1 MSLPREYLDALN
13 ELNRDVQLQQPADV
27 LQFCANFFLLK
38 LEEQRKQ
45 LLSAGELQRGASGN
59 GANDEGPLLFKQP
72 FTNDD
77 PHSKSHDAHDPH
89 DPHSQPKEKE
99 QGIFKTG
106 FEVGEEN
113 KSTINATV
121 DPFASNDNGDQ
132 FHRANAFAAL
142 QARRTSQSVQPVP
155 HNIPTTF
162 NANRRT
168 SVSAETLNPDGIK
181 DDWKPPVIP
190 KTTDQLERLSKSVIK
205 NFLFSS
211 LDEDS
216 LKTVIDALK
225 EVKLPKGSEI
235 IKQGDE
241 GDFFY
246 VVESGNVEFFVNDE
260 KVSESSSGSS
270 FGELALM
277 YNSPRAATV
286 LAKTD
291 VILWALD
298 RLTFRRILLAKTS
311 KKRQLYESFLKEVP
325 VLSNL
330 SLFERSKLADA
341 LDTEN
346 YKSGEVIIKEGE
358 IGENFY
364 LIIKGTADVVKSG
377 EGKVNSLK
385 RGDYFGEIALL
396 NDLPRQATVVS
407 TSDVDVA
414 TLDKRGFQRLLGPA
428 VEVLKRQDPT
438 RH

>member
-1 MSLPREYLDALN
+1 
-13 ELNRDVQLQQPADV
+13 
-27 LQFCANFFLLK
+27 
-38 LEEQRKQ
+38 
-45 LLSAGELQRGASGN
+45 
-59 GANDEGPLLFKQP
+59 
-72 FTNDD
+72 
-77 PHSKSHDAHDPH
+77 
-89 DPHSQPKEKE
+89 
-99 QGIFKTG
+99 
-106 FEVGEEN
+106 
-113 KSTINATV
+113 
-121 DPFASNDNGDQ
+121 
-132 FHRANAFAAL
+132 
-142 QARRTSQSVQPVP
+142 VQPVP